1 MPHHVTIK
9 SSPDVIKHLYCN
21 HWHHI
26 RVQSTEQWKSLKS
39 WEYYNLWAFDIKG
52 NLVYKHNIY
61 QRYKIMQHRPHL
73 LCKFYVGLTS
83 KLEKLVM
90 VKFCSLMRLTS
101 VKVLKKHVQIKAI
114 ASFVHLHISRID
126 EIPVHLGKNLK
137 WTERTAERILCSDT
151 VRNSSHSLIEIM
163 FDGIKGAVK
172 DYKRTLRINLSVDR
186 SAELSPKR

>member
-1 MPHHVTIK
+1 MLSSIYTVIIDTI
-9 SSPDVIKHLYCN
+9 SEF
-21 HWHHI
+21 
-26 RVQSTEQWKSLKS
+26 RVQNDEKVSNLESTIIYGPLISKEIL
-39 WEYYNLWAFDIKG
+39 
-52 NLVYKHNIY
+52 YKHNIY

-126 EIPVHLGKNLK
+126 EIPVHLG
-137 WTERTAERILCSDT
+137 
-151 VRNSSHSLIEIM
+151 
-163 FDGIKGAVK
+163 
-172 DYKRTLRINLSVDR
+172 
-186 SAELSPKR
+186 

>member
-1 MPHHVTIK
+1 MYRWPWLFINKIFSENWDIYSLKKESFLLCQSLNYSICTMPHHVTIK

-26 RVQSTEQWKSLKS
+26 RVQSTEWWKSLKS

-126 EIPVHLGKNLK
+126 EIPVHLG
-137 WTERTAERILCSDT
+137 
-151 VRNSSHSLIEIM
+151 
-163 FDGIKGAVK
+163 
-172 DYKRTLRINLSVDR
+172 
-186 SAELSPKR
+186 